1 MAIHDRGPLTFR
13 QTMTPAN
20 EAARDAAQRG
30 VFPGPV
36 LPSQQFTIE
45 GGLQQL
51 TSSESAM
58 LQQVVERLKRQGSGA
73 VGAGQAFGRAFGL

>member
-1 MAIHDRGPLTFR
+1 MSLHDHGPLTFR

-30 VFPGPV
+30 IFPGPI
-36 LPSQQFTIE
+36 LPSQQFSIK

-58 LQQVVERLKRQGSGA
+58 LQRVVERLKRQGSGA
-73 VGAGQAFGRAFGL
+73 IGAGQTVGGAFGL